1 MLVTLRAE
9 QDGYFRIERGIGACG
24 INTQVLCLL
33 LHRPRLSALF
43 LSVCPSRCILQT

>member
-1 MLVTLRAE
+1 MRAE

-24 INTQVLCLL
+24 INTQVL
-33 LHRPRLSALF
+33 HVSALS